1 MLSLTGYWITTNN
14 VERPEQQ
21 LHPTIL
27 KIDCYLFGDNMNTS
41 QLYSAK
47 QLNTTYDQSCNVK
60 KRKKHYLKKI
70 ILSHTKYTSSSDAYV
85 FS

>member
-14 VERPEQQ
+14 VEWPEQQ

-27 KIDCYLFGDNMNTS
+27 KIDCYPFGDNMNTS
-41 QLYSAK
+41 QLYSTK
-47 QLNTTYDQSCNVK
+47 QPNTSYDQSWALK
-60 KRKKHYLKKI
+60 KRRYLKI
-70 ILSHTKYTSSSDAYV
+70 ILIHTKYTSSSEDYV